1 MANGKVYKSIAEI
14 PTIDVNLVTIAI
26 DTGVADTTFKGT
38 FATDAELPT
47 GSADGDWA
55 KVTSTKTEWS
65 YDGTAWKNTRMP
77 IGTRLETE
85 EDEFGFDTSTQIGVE
100 PQTETEDAVKLMIKG
115 KLRSQKLE
123 KVTITGNT
131 ITLTDNVF
139 NPELVTAI
147 QGGTILFDETGDEV
161 AGYVPP
167 EAGSDEVG
175 EIFRLKAYSAQYT
188 SAGII
193 KRYERI
199 IYPNCKGNPISMS
212 TEDNTFRAPEYT
224 IQSAADEKEPPFLI
238 SYVKDLPIL
247 EDRP

>member
-1 MANGKVYKSIAEI
+1 MGAVYKSIAEI

-26 DTGVADTTFKGT
+26 DTGEVDNTFKGT
-38 FATDAELPT
+38 VATDADLPA

-65 YDGTAWKNTRMP
+65 YDGTAWKDTRMP
-77 IGTRLETE
+77 IGTRLETK

-100 PQTETEDAVKLMIKG
+100 PQLETEDAVKLMIKG
-115 KLRSQKLE
+115 KLRAQKLE
-123 KVTITGNT
+123 KTTITGNT

-139 NPELVTAI
+139 NPELVLAI
-147 QGGTILFDETGDEV
+147 QGGTILFDEAGTEV
-161 AGYVPP
+161 VGYVPP
-167 EAGSDEVG
+167 EAGSDEKG
-175 EIFRLKAYSAQYT
+175 ETFRLKAYSAQYT
-188 SAGII
+188 PAGLI
-193 KRYERI
+193 KQYERI
-199 IYPNCKGNPISMS
+199 TYPNCKGNPVSMS

-224 IQSAADEKEPPFLI
+224 IQSAADTDESPFLI